1 MSTLRSIATPS
12 RNFRNERVFPLP
24 DATSAPT
31 AALCFKWLPGPVRL
45 GVSEKMGWKKLGC
58 CFLKVFAV
66 HHFWGCLMIS
76 EHIRMWFLVFWALE
90 LLRVSCST
98 LLHWNWGSWN
108 HVLSTC
114 EIFQAWVQIPQ
125 CRMEA
130 VQAVQAVEDVA
141 NSQGIFKAGWW
152 FQTWSLFSIIYGIIL
167 PIDFHIFQDGYCTT
181 NQKAC
186 FMCR

>member
-12 RNFRNERVFPLP
+12 RNVRNEWVFPLS

-45 GVSEKMGWKKLGC
+45 GFFEKMGWKKLGC
-58 CFLKVFAV
+58 GFLKVFTV

-76 EHIRMWFLVFWALE
+76 ENIRMWFLVFLALE
-90 LLRVSCST
+90 LLRVSFST
-98 LLHWNWGSWN
+98 RLHWNWGSWN

-114 EIFQAWVQIPQ
+114 EIFQAWVQILK

-130 VQAVQAVEDVA
+130 VQAVYSKMLELPRHMVS
-141 NSQGIFKAGWW
+141 NMKFIFHHIWDNPSHW
-152 FQTWSLFSIIYGIIL
+152 LSYFS
-167 PIDFHIFQDGYCTT
+167 DGYCTT